1 MVFNTFIKCQV
12 CGCITNMHKND
23 SDSELLED
31 SVIRKF
37 WVTTA
42 NEYLI

>member
-1 MVFNTFIKCQV
+1 MVFNTFI
-12 CGCITNMHKND
+12 CITNMHKND